1 MLSSLPSAHVYLPVH
16 LILMLSK
23 SFQKLFVQC
32 RINGGRLLECREQK
46 MRLLSSTLPT
56 YTYLGKTF

>member
-16 LILMLSK
+16 LILILSK

-46 MRLLSSTLPT
+46 MRLLGSTLPT
-56 YTYLGKTF
+56 YT